1 MKRIHTKTSKRQQ
14 ICKVESNVRY
24 MQNWQTL
31 NIKPGT
37 TFWREADKQRVDM
50 ESNAKKEGKKKI
62 CSSKVLKNIK
72 NNWTPQSLQQNMLDD
87 S

>member
-1 MKRIHTKTSKRQQ
+1 
-14 ICKVESNVRY
+14 

-50 ESNAKKEGKKKI
+50 ESNAKKEGKKKKQQQQ
-62 CSSKVLKNIK
+62 SASKYQK
-72 NNWTPQSLQQNMLDD
+72 QLDD
-87 S
+87 SKPTAKYTRRQLANSIIMKI